1 MDNTNRNYYMV
12 KFKYAY
18 KDYRIK
24 NIKVVCKSA
33 RFFHKEYTT
42 TIMISVKREE
52 YEALEYE
59 LRKADRRYGLCGWY
73 QIYSGKDI
81 KMKMIFGDRM
91 IIE

>member
-12 KFKYAY
+12 KFKYVY

-24 NIKVVCKSA
+24 EIKVACQSA
-33 RFFHKEYTT
+33 KFFHKECTT
-42 TIMISVKREE
+42 TLMISVKREE
-52 YEALEYE
+52 HEALEYE
-59 LRKADRRYGLCGWY
+59 LMKADRRDGLCKWY

-81 KMKMIFGDRM
+81 KMKMIFGGRM